1 MDVLSPKQIMQ
12 EIIML
17 TSKVIAIGISERENP
32 PAIQID
38 GAITDIGISGV
49 KDISIALKS
58 MCYEELYNAMHD
70 EKFYNFKFPDG
81 GLVQLL
87 YRFENNEIKKHRLAY
102 FPSPSF
108 ESFQNEAEVY
118 MEDHMYAEVIDRRI
132 LPVPVRFDYDGTEG
146 VYKDLT
152 HPKSHFT
159 LGQYKNCRIPVC
171 SPITP
176 LLFMDFILRSF
187 YNTAMLNFS
196 DALDMQFTRFHETA
210 TPTEKDRI
218 HIRIR

>member
-1 MDVLSPKQIMQ
+1 MMLSPKQVMQ
-12 EIIML
+12 EIVML
-17 TSKVIAIGISERENP
+17 TSKVIAIGISERENSP
-32 PAIQID
+32 CIHID
-38 GAITDIGISGV
+38 GSFTDIGISGV
-49 KDISIALKS
+49 KDISLALKN
-58 MCYEELYNAMHD
+58 MCYEELYHAMHE

-108 ESFQNEAEVY
+108 ESFQNEAEIY
-118 MEDHMYAEVIDRRI
+118 MEDHMYTEVLDRRI
-132 LPVPVRFDYDGTEG
+132 LPVPVRFDFDATDGVFEE
-146 VYKDLT
+146 LL

-176 LLFMDFILRSF
+176 FLFMDFILRSF

-196 DALDMQFTRFHETA
+196 DQLNMQFTRFPESATA
-210 TPTEKDRI
+210 LEKDRI

>member
-1 MDVLSPKQIMQ
+1 MLTSKQVMQ
-12 EIIML
+12 EIVML
-17 TSKVIAIGISERENP
+17 TSKVIAIGISEKENP
-32 PAIQID
+32 PSITTAN
-38 GAITDIGISGV
+38 GFTDIGISGV
-49 KDISIALKS
+49 KDISIALKN
-58 MCYEELYNAMHD
+58 MRYEELYNALHE

-87 YRFENNEIKKHRLAY
+87 YRYEGDEIRKHRLAY

-132 LPVPVRFDYDGTEG
+132 LPVPVRFDFDCTEG
-146 VYKDLT
+146 VYEDLT

-171 SPITP
+171 SPISP
-176 LLFMDFILRSF
+176 FLFMDFILRSF

-196 DALDMQFTRFHETA
+196 EQLDMKFTRFQETA
-210 TPTEKDRI
+210 TPLEKDRI
-218 HIRIR
+218 HLRIQ